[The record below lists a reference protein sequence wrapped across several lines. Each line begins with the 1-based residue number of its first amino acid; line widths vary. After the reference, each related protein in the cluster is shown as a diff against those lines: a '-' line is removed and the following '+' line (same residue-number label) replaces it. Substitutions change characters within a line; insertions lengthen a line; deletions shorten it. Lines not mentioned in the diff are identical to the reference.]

1 MPGSSVIRLSLSPEG
16 SFVPDHRKEVLPKRL
31 RTALPGNQER
41 EMSTALKRLRE
52 AGTRLI
58 CLSPNTHF
66 LADAVRFCSPCPQP
80 EKKLHRFSSSL
91 SHLHTCSV
99 PLASSSMLDVGLA
112 YSSETSQHGPQSKW
126 LLQIFMKLKD
136 LLVRSLEFRILIR
149 SQAPLILRALR
160 SATKAATKA
169 CMSLYLPWQGC
180 SDVARSTDHPGWVCI
195 HHTMQ

>member
-1 MPGSSVIRLSLSPEG
+1 MGEYHSLIKRCMPRSSVIRLSLSPEG
-16 SFVPDHRKEVLPKRL
+16 SFVPDHRKEVLPKGL

-41 EMSTALKRLRE
+41 EMSSALKRLRK

-80 EKKLHRFSSSL
+80 EKKLHHFSSSL

-112 YSSETSQHGPQSKW
+112 YSSETSQHGPQSR
-126 LLQIFMKLKD
+126 M
-136 LLVRSLEFRILIR
+136 
-149 SQAPLILRALR
+149 A
-160 SATKAATKA
+160 
-169 CMSLYLPWQGC
+169 
-180 SDVARSTDHPGWVCI
+180 STDFHETKGSSHKI
-195 HHTMQ
+195 FGI